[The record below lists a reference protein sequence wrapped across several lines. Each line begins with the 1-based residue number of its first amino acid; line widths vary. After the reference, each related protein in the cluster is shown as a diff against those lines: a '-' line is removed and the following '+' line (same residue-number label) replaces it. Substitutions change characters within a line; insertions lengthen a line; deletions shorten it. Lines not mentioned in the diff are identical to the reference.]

1 MSLFGEK
8 CARCGT
14 RTRNKEDDKAICESC
29 AQELHLLIE
38 AGKEELRACPIDGT
52 TMCKEIAHVVVIDR
66 CPTCSGVWLDG
77 GELDKMRNGAESEAL
92 MLMATGLAY
101 PM

>member
-14 RTRNKEDDKAICESC
+14 RTRNKEDDRAICEIC
-29 AQELHLLIE
+29 AQEMHLLIE
-38 AGKEELRACPIDGT
+38 AGKEALRACPIDGT
-52 TMCKEIAHVVVIDR
+52 TMRKEIANVVVIDR
-66 CPTCSGVWLDG
+66 CPTCYGVWLDG

>member
-1 MSLFGEK
+1 M
-8 CARCGT
+8 R
-14 RTRNKEDDKAICESC
+14 
-29 AQELHLLIE
+29 
-38 AGKEELRACPIDGT
+38 
-52 TMCKEIAHVVVIDR
+52 KEIAHVVVIDR

-77 GELDKMRNGAESEAL
+77 GELDQMRNGAESEAL